1 MVDRGQAYTLEGVL
15 AAILVV
21 TATVYGLQAIDTR
34 AWEDETQADTQALQS
49 RASDVLSLAGNSGAL
64 RDAVTCYQQG
74 RTING
79 DRAEPRSTFEN
90 MLNTSFDSQANQYNL
105 YFSYYNGTDTE
116 ERLVSGNPEGSNT
129 RAPSTAATA
138 STTVTLTDSTNRT
151 TGDRC
156 GEIPVT
162 VSDDPSF
169 YIEENA
175 DSSLY
180 NVVEVRL
187 VVW

>member
-1 MVDRGQAYTLEGVL
+1 MVGRGQAYTLEGVL